1 METTTGLICLICG
14 YSKSALSKMKRHIEG
29 KHSIGGAYPCPL
41 CDKICKTENERRMHA
56 KRLHKKSL
64 TQAELMLMAEKKVNL
79 LVQKKKNK

>member
-41 CDKICKTENERRMHA
+41 CDKIYKTENERRMHA

>member
-41 CDKICKTENERRMHA
+41 CDKIFKTENERRIHA
-56 KRLHKKSL
+56 KRLHKKSF
-64 TQAELMLMAEKKVNL
+64 TQAELMLMAEKKSQYVGS
-79 LVQKKKNK
+79 KKEK